1 MPFPASNS
9 PAPRKNT
16 KKNLATIPLSL
27 RGKKRYILFALNVE
41 GVSDIAP
48 SRAEQALHAHLLQC
62 YGVVGMPFMRFR
74 FIHYDSARGRG
85 VVRCA
90 HYAKDAIIAA
100 LVLFSQFEGKP
111 ATLRTLQT
119 SGTIKTLK
127 ESFSSHASRN

>member
-1 MPFPASNS
+1 MSFPASNS
-9 PAPRKNT
+9 NAPRKNA

-27 RGKKRYILFALNVE
+27 RGKKRYILFELHVE
-41 GVSDIAP
+41 GVSAISP
-48 SRAEQALHAHLLQC
+48 SRVEQALHAHLLQC
-62 YGVVGMPFMRFR
+62 FGVVGMPFMRFR

-90 HYAKDAIIAA
+90 HYAKDAIISA

-127 ESFSSHASRN
+127 ESFSNHVPRK